1 MIDDGPAGWDS
12 MLAVPVRPPLRAPRH
27 VLVLLVV
34 LALFLVTGLGLF
46 RLHVALDPL
55 AVTADAGTLFRL
67 VVRGTGGATTEGPLG
82 TPFWVATAVTAALAL
97 ALPWF
102 RVLGASILATVAA
115 AGLTWLYLERGDA
128 LVPVP
133 LEFELLV
140 VATLY
145 ATAMAL
151 AWLGERGDR
160 RRFARLLG
168 QYVPPELAAA
178 YSRDP
183 QSLGLAGDE
192 REVTVLFCDIEGFS
206 AVSETLGPQ
215 PLRTWL
221 NGFFELVGRIV
232 VRHRGTI
239 DKLMGDSVMAVWGAP
254 ARSATHAFDALSAA
268 LDIERELD
276 GLNARYAKLGLPELR
291 AGIGLSTGPATV
303 GPLGSR
309 YRMDY
314 TVVGD
319 TVNVAQRIEAQ
330 TRKYRVPV
338 IVSDRT
344 AEALPDML
352 FRELDTVVVKGR
364 AMPVTMLEPLGEA
377 ALADEATLGWLD
389 LHREAMAASKRGDW
403 DRATDLF
410 ERLRDGWGPHAMY
423 ELYLRGIARASG

>member
-1 MIDDGPAGWDS
+1 
-12 MLAVPVRPPLRAPRH
+12 ML
-27 VLVLLVV
+27 
-34 LALFLVTGLGLF
+34 LAALGALLVTGLGLF
-46 RLHVALDPL
+46 RLHVVADPL
-55 AVTADAGTLFRL
+55 AGGDASGTLFRL
-67 VVRGTGGATTEGPLG
+67 VVRGTSELGAGAGANAGERDGA
-82 TPFWVATAVTAALAL
+82 FWAARAATLLLAL
-97 ALPWF
+97 GLPWL
-102 RVLGASILATVAA
+102 RVLGASLLAA
-115 AGLTWLYLERGDA
+115 AVALGLVWLHVEHGS
-128 LVPVP
+128 PTTGVP

-140 VATLY
+140 VAVLY
-145 ATAMAL
+145 AVAMAL
-151 AWLGERGDR
+151 RWLAERGDR
-160 RRFARLLG
+160 RRFEALLG

-183 QSLGLAGDE
+183 ESMGLAGDE
-192 REVTVLFCDIEGFS
+192 RDVTVLFCDVEGFS
-206 AVSETLGPQ
+206 AVSETLGPGE
-215 PLRTWL
+215 LREWL

-254 ARSATHAFDALSAA
+254 AKSATHAFDALAAA

-276 GLNARYAKLGLPELR
+276 ALNARYVGRGWPELR
-291 AGIGLSTGPATV
+291 AGTGLSTGPVTV

-319 TVNVAQRIEAQ
+319 TVNVAQRLEAQ
-330 TRKYRVPV
+330 TRKYRVAV

-364 AMPVTMLEPLGEA
+364 AMPVTMHEPLGDA
-377 ALADEATLGWLD
+377 ASADEATLAWLD
-389 LHREAMAASKRGDW
+389 VHREAMAASKLGDW
-403 DRATDLF
+403 ARAQALF
-410 ERLRDGWGPHAMY
+410 ERLRDGWGPAPMY

>member
-1 MIDDGPAGWDS
+1 
-12 MLAVPVRPPLRAPRH
+12 MLAVL
-27 VLVLLVV
+27 
-34 LALFLVTGLGLF
+34 LVTGLGVF
-46 RLHVALDPL
+46 RLHVALDL
-55 AVTADAGTLFRL
+55 VAGDDASGTLFRL
-67 VVRGTGGATTEGPLG
+67 VVRGVHGLDPGEMGTWDGA
-82 TPFWVATAVTAALAL
+82 FWASRAVTLALAL

-102 RVLGASILATVAA
+102 RPLGASLLAAVVA
-115 AGLTWLYLERGDA
+115 AGLVWLHVEHGPPTA
-128 LVPVP
+128 SVP

-145 ATAMAL
+145 ASAMAL
-151 AWLGERGDR
+151 AWLAERTDR
-160 RRFARLLG
+160 RRFEILLG

-183 QSLGLAGDE
+183 QSMGLAGDE
-192 REVTVLFCDIEGFS
+192 RDVTVLFCDVEGFS
-206 AVSETLGPQ
+206 AVSETLDA
-215 PLRTWL
+215 PLLREWL

-276 GLNARYAKLGLPELR
+276 ALNARYVERDWPELR

-314 TVVGD
+314 TVIGD
-319 TVNVAQRIEAQ
+319 TVNVAQRLEAQ
-330 TRKYRVPV
+330 TRKYRVAI

-344 AEALPDML
+344 AEALPDVL

-364 AMPVTMLEPLGEA
+364 AMPVTMHEPLGEA
-377 ALADEATLGWLD
+377 ASADEATLGWLEM
-389 LHREAMAASKRGDW
+389 HREAMAASKLGDW
-403 DRATDLF
+403 GRAAALF
-410 ERLRDGWGPHAMY
+410 ERLRDGWGPAPMY